1 MNRCRSRRMLL
12 NAMGILSVELEGYEA
27 DDILGTLSARCEKEG
42 LDVVLVSGDRDM
54 LQLASGRTKIR
65 IPRTKR
71 RIDGGGGLPRGRRER
86 YLRV

>member
-1 MNRCRSRRMLL
+1 MPVTKDVL

-65 IPRTKR
+65 IPRTKADR
-71 RIDGGGGLPRGRRER
+71 RWWRITARKT
-86 YLRV
+86 